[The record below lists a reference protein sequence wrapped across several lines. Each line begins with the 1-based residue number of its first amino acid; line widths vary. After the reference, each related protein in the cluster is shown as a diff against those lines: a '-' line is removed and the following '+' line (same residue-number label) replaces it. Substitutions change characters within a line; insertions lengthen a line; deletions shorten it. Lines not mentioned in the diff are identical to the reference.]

1 LTIEDNF
8 LHLFDIL
15 IAKFDRISARIN
27 KFGPYLASAV
37 KIFTQ
42 GIFARRKIVLI
53 FLFAIL
59 LPSLIVGYLS
69 ISTSIRRREVV
80 SRVLESNLWISG
92 ESALKSIEEALLEH
106 ETQALKPENFILLAQ
121 PKDDSQV
128 ISESSVLL
136 KDIAGRLF
144 LLDEDCQII
153 IPKTGSEDVSVFQ
166 WEKDLQDTEFA
177 KDFKRAESLEYSRR
191 NYSRAAQIYRKCS
204 LNAPSKQHT
213 ALALE
218 AWGRCLLSSRK
229 YSNAYKAYNELSTK
243 YGQFVNKAGHPYGI
257 LAAFQLSEIEQRR
270 KREANR
276 LKILLELYEEIRNGA
291 WLINLPTHDFFIGE
305 IESILNGE
313 FEEGK
318 FPEIQESYQA
328 LRIGLSPYLK
338 DLIFS
343 GFLNS
348 EVVPKIKDKLSLL
361 QMDGELQPSRFLA
374 AQGEELCLVSYSALQ
389 NFRSE
394 RTFYGGLCWALNTL
408 REEIFPG
415 ILGKVTEDTGLQL
428 QIIDQRGQNILTRKE
443 ELPPKDSLELSYRQ
457 FPLPWKLLVSQPALD
472 DLEKTARRENIFY
485 GVLLFFIVALMI
497 LGAFLIVRDIS
508 RETETT
514 RLKTE
519 FVHNISHELKTPL
532 TLIRLYGETLQRKKN
547 LKKEERLEAYEIIT
561 KESERLSH
569 LINNVLDFSR
579 IEMGRKEFDFKKG
592 NLSQNVRDTLESY
605 RYHLEKKG
613 FTIQEEISSELPEMT
628 FDGEA
633 IASILINLLS
643 NAMKFSP
650 KEKEITV
657 KLYKDNGNAVL
668 QVADRGIGI
677 SGREISRIFK
687 RFYRSRDEIVSET
700 RGSGL
705 GLTLVK
711 HITDAHGGQIKVDS
725 ELGKGSIFSVILP
738 LSGPSEEKTK

>member
-1 LTIEDNF
+1 MTIEDNF

-15 IAKFDRISARIN
+15 IAKFDKISTRLN
-27 KFGPYLASAV
+27 KFERFLASV
-37 KIFTQ
+37 MKIFTQ

-53 FLFAIL
+53 FLFSIL

-80 SRVLESNLWISG
+80 SRLLESNLWISG

-106 ETQALKPENFILLAQ
+106 EKQALKPENFILLAQ
-121 PKDDSQV
+121 PKDDIQA

-166 WEKDLQDTEFA
+166 WEKNLQDTEFA
-177 KDFKRAESLEYSRR
+177 EAFKRAESLEYSRR
-191 NYSRAAQIYRKCS
+191 NYSRAAQIYRKCT

-229 YSNAYKAYNELSTK
+229 YNNAYKAYSELSTK

-257 LAAFQLSEIEQRR
+257 LAAFQLSEIDRRR
-270 KREANR
+270 KRETNR
-276 LKILLELYEEIRNGA
+276 LKILLKLYEEIRNGA
-291 WLINLPTHDFFIGE
+291 WLVNLPTHDFFIGE
-305 IESILNGE
+305 IESILSDE
-313 FEEGK
+313 FKEGK

-328 LRIGLSPYLK
+328 QRRGPSPYLQ

-343 GFLNS
+343 DFLKR
-348 EVVPKIKDKLSLL
+348 EVVPKIKEKQSFL
-361 QMDGELQPSRFLA
+361 QIGGELQPSRFLA
-374 AQGEELCLVSYSALQ
+374 TQGEELCLISYSALQ

-394 RTFYGGLCWALNTL
+394 KTFYGGFCWALNILKEETL
-408 REEIFPG
+408 PK
-415 ILGKVTEDTGLQL
+415 ILGKLREDTGLQL
-428 QIIDQRGQNILTRKE
+428 QIIDQRGQNILANKE
-443 ELPPKDSLELSYRQ
+443 ELPPQDFLELSYRQ

-472 DLEKTARRENIFY
+472 DLEQTARRENIFY

-633 IASILINLLS
+633 IASVLINLLS

-657 KLYKDNGNAVL
+657 KLYKDNGSAVL

-677 SGREISRIFK
+677 SDREISRIFK

-738 LSGPSEEKTK
+738 LSGQREEKTK